1 MADAFVGIPK
11 IEFEGPDSK
20 NPLAFK
26 HYNPEEV
33 VEGKTMA
40 DHLRF
45 SAAFWHCFRNKCQDP
60 FGAPTRLMPWDDGTE
75 SLENAKNRIQT
86 I

>member
-1 MADAFVGIPK
+1 MNPAFPEIDKIP
-11 IEFEGPDSK
+11 FEGPKSK

-26 HYNPEEV
+26 HYNADEV

-45 SAAFWHCFRNKCQDP
+45 SRRLLAHLAQRPAAIRSARHRDP
-60 FGAPTRLMPWDDGTE
+60 PVG
-75 SLENAKNRIQT
+75 
-86 I
+86 